1 MPSPNSTDAGLE
13 STFANLAFARLKD
26 KAPGLLDYLIGF
38 QLIDKNE
45 DETHAIGVF
54 GFNVGDEWVYAPV
67 FFINGE
73 LKGHELMYVK
83 SQDAFVPMTEE
94 WVNYILNRKP
104 SLLGEV
110 ERRPRG
116 ELGLRQPDFDLFARA
131 PFIGSKYASAH
142 RNFAQICEMLTKSA
156 VKNKDGFDF
165 TPFMEV
171 FITGPEDE
179 RFSKLASSMD
189 LRGAIKL
196 LGKQAA
202 RNLLHTMKENEN
214 FADAVLQYYKLE
226 DLIGAADS
234 IKEAMPDDL
243 MVVDPKLPV
252 VVITRGDD
260 ASRLEAFM
268 DEEDKKKLLKN
279 QYVVKDERSDDQ
291 KTRLYKSQIG
301 MSLTNPMENGYYEIV
316 TSKGLKQNAIVIT
329 TPKSV
334 DGFNRKEHCVVI
346 EPTTKKYG
354 NYYAGDVYVSKQF
367 EKGEW
372 QKVFDKLPSLN
383 SLSENDI
390 GIFVGPDCQG
400 TVAFRVEKKWN
411 NADGNAEMRVV
422 PYNYINNEASSRF
435 RPKRWEDQS
444 VHMAYPC
451 PNDMTILITDNP
463 GYMESIGNTIFI
475 PSNYKAIKMDKSP
488 KYSMGGTM
496 DLGTLEDV
504 TMRLF
509 KTASEGGAGIESFRV
524 LTDAIAFTLEFNGR
538 PGPRMSK
545 VAAIKSLIL
554 DHGFGEDDALLVLG
568 AAKPRNAETYYVKRA
583 YDGQGMEAPQFTEPQ
598 YGQTYGL
605 NTRSV
610 YPQSEAQNI
619 SGNSTMMNRQY
630 YRDDRS
636 LDDNA
641 RQYSQQAART
651 GQKEILDTAVIS
663 GLVKSTDTDGRV
675 DSYIADLLLGLDRIG
690 RILFMYYWHND
701 KFRERYGQQ
710 DLQQLEDNLR
720 NVFKQLGEVTLYL
733 KAKTIEPDK
742 ADSAEADLST
752 VMS

>member
-38 QLIDKNE
+38 QLIDKND

-131 PFIGSKYASAH
+131 PFIGSKYASVK
-142 RNFAQICEMLTKSA
+142 RSFVGICELLTKTA
-156 VKNKDGFDF
+156 QKNKGGFDF
-165 TPFMEV
+165 TPFMDTFLV
-171 FITGPEDE
+171 SPADE
-179 RFSKLASSMD
+179 RFTKLAQSMD
-189 LRGAIKL
+189 LRNALKV

-202 RNLLHTMKENEN
+202 RNLFHTMKNDEG
-214 FADAVLQYYKLE
+214 FADAVLQYYKIE
-226 DLIGAADS
+226 DLIKAADE
-234 IKEAMPDDL
+234 IKEALPEDL
-243 MVVDPKLPV
+243 MVVDKDLPP

-260 ASRLEAFM
+260 ASRIEAFL
-268 DEEDKKKLLKN
+268 DEEDKKKLLKQ

-291 KTRLYKSQIG
+291 KSRLYKSQIG
-301 MSLTNPMENGYYEIV
+301 VALTNPMENGYYEIV
-316 TSKGLKQNAIVIT
+316 TSKGLKQDAIVIT

-334 DGFNRKEHCVVI
+334 DGFNRKQNCVVI
-346 EPTTKKYG
+346 EPKEKKYG
-354 NYYAGDVYVSKQF
+354 NYYAGDVYVSKQYEASEF
-367 EKGEW
+367 K
-372 QKVFDKLPSLN
+372 KVFDKLPSLT
-383 SLSENDI
+383 SLKEDDI

-400 TVAFRVEKKWN
+400 TQAFRVEKKWT
-411 NADGNAEMRVV
+411 NADGNVEMRAV
-422 PYNYINNEASSRF
+422 PYTWINNEASSRF
-435 RPKRWEDQS
+435 RPRRFENQS
-444 VHMAYPC
+444 VHEVYPC
-451 PNDMTILITDNP
+451 PNDLTFFITDNP
-463 GYMESIGNTIFI
+463 GYMETIGNTIFI
-475 PSNYKAIKMDKSP
+475 PSDYKAIKLDKSP

-509 KTASEGGAGIESFRV
+509 KTAADGGSGLETFRV
-524 LTDAIAFTLEFNGR
+524 LTDAIAFTLEFNGKQ
-538 PGPRMSK
+538 GPRMSK

-554 DHGFGEDDALLVLG
+554 DHGFGEEDALYVLG
-568 AAKPRNAETYYVKRA
+568 EAKPREAETYWVKRA
-583 YDGQGMEAPQFTEPQ
+583 YDGQGMESPQFTEPQ

-605 NTRSV
+605 NTRST
-610 YPQSEAQNI
+610 YPQTEAQNI

-630 YRDDRS
+630 YKDDRS
-636 LDDNA
+636 LDDND
-641 RQYSQQAART
+641 RQYSQQAARS
-651 GQKEILDTAVIS
+651 GQKEVLDTAVIS
-663 GLVKSTDTDGRV
+663 GLVKTVDTDNRV
-675 DSYIADLLLGLDRIG
+675 DGYIADLLLGLDRIG
-690 RILFMYYWHND
+690 RILFMFYWHND
-701 KFRERYGQQ
+701 KFKERYGQQ
-710 DLQQLEDNLR
+710 DMVELEDNLR
-720 NVFKQLGEVTLYL
+720 NVFKNLGELTLFL
-733 KAKTIEPDK
+733 KQKTVQPDQ
-742 ADSAEADLST
+742 ADSSEADLST
-752 VMS
+752 VMN